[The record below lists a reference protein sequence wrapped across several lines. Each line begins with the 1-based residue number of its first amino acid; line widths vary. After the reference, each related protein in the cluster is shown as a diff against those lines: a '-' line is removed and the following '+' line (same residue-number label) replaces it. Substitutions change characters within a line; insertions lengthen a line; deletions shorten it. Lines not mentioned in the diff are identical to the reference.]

1 MIQDRNN
8 DQHLPLI
15 FERLATAGYCQDLQC
30 HVALLS
36 ITALAEGQTL
46 TSAEAIIFAE
56 LVWTPG
62 IILQCEANM
71 VCDQNILDL
80 GENIFR
86 NCLNN
91 SLSIS
96 IEHSVAGSVL
106 CGLASG
112 NMIEHPSIYPSFPPH
127 NHSVMLITL
136 AIDLFGFADEL
147 ILGSG
152 PCPSHWS
159 EGLRSHPVPI
169 AGWFCSRQKVSS
181 ATRRKFCFSSKGL
194 CFTPPAR
201 LRVVRLY
208 IEALLP
214 LLLSFEPQLRSG
226 HSWTPTRSH
235 ARRQCQVVKCYARIY
250 DN

>member
-1 MIQDRNN
+1 M
-8 DQHLPLI
+8 I
-15 FERLATAGYCQDLQC
+15 FERLAIAGYCQDLQC

-62 IILQCEANM
+62 IILQCEANT

-80 GENIFR
+80 GEDIFG

-96 IEHSVAGSVL
+96 IENSVAGSVL
-106 CGLASG
+106 CGLVSG
-112 NMIEHPSIYPSFPPH
+112 NMIEHSSIYPSFPPH
-127 NHSVMLITL
+127 NHPVMLITL

-147 ILGSG
+147 MLGSG

-159 EGLRSHPVPI
+159 EGLRPHPVPI
-169 AGWFCSRQKVSS
+169 AGWFCSRH
-181 ATRRKFCFSSKGL
+181 
-194 CFTPPAR
+194 
-201 LRVVRLY
+201 
-208 IEALLP
+208 AL
-214 LLLSFEPQLRSG
+214 S
-226 HSWTPTRSH
+226 
-235 ARRQCQVVKCYARIY
+235 
-250 DN
+250 